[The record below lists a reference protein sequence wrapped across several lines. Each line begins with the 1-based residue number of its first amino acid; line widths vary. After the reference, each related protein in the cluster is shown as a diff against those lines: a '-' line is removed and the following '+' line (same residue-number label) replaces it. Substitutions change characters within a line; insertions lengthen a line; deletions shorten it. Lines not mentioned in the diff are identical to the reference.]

1 MAKDMRSFLQ
11 QLEEADLI
19 QHLSKEVDPRTQLG
33 GLAYQIAGQI
43 GKASYFENLKGFPNW
58 KAVS

>member
-33 GLAYQIAGQI
+33 GLAYQIAGRLE
-43 GKASYFENLKGFPNW
+43 KHLTLKT
-58 KAVS
+58 